1 MFELMLDT
9 ANIEELKAG
18 IEAYPISG
26 VTSNPTIL
34 KAEGKIDVYEHLGI
48 IKKLCGK
55 RSLHVQ
61 VVSGTASEIVREARH
76 ITERLGH
83 DVYIKIPVST
93 EGLPAIKQL
102 ASEGFN
108 ITATGIYSSFQGML
122 AALAGAKYIAVYYNR
137 MENNCTDPKKVI
149 EDIRTLIDQSG
160 SGAKLLG
167 ASFKNL
173 TEVTEAIVYGCHS
186 ITVQPSIITSG
197 LGMASINYAVD
208 NFAKDFWAIHGEG
221 STMLTVG

>member
-1 MFELMLDT
+1 M
-9 ANIEELKAG
+9 IRRQ
-18 IEAYPISG
+18 
-26 VTSNPTIL
+26 IL
-34 KAEGKIDVYEHLGI
+34 LFFFLQRPHL
-48 IKKLCGK
+48 L
-55 RSLHVQ
+55 S
-61 VVSGTASEIVREARH
+61 
-76 ITERLGH
+76 
-83 DVYIKIPVST
+83 
-93 EGLPAIKQL
+93 
-102 ASEGFN
+102 
-108 ITATGIYSSFQGML
+108 
-122 AALAGAKYIAVYYNR
+122 
-137 MENNCTDPKKVI
+137 PKKVI